1 MTKFRRLLT
10 SLALS
15 TALLLPNVLLTPA
28 SAQILAGQNEPNF
41 INLLDNGN
49 MNIAQRGT
57 TAVTGVTTTPT
68 YLQDRWAITAGT
80 STSSGIS
87 NVTTGLPTG
96 FTNAVQVQRTAAQTG
111 VVNVCLVQEVPSSE
125 IQPIAGQPITLSFWM
140 SAGAN
145 LSSAANAVVA
155 QVTTGTSTDEGL
167 ATWLTGLT
175 GAASAIPTANATV
188 TATTTMQR
196 FAVTGTIPATAKEA
210 VVNICFTPVGTA
222 GTTDAIV
229 VTGAQLQRGTVAT
242 NFEWRP
248 AGIELSKAQRYY
260 WQWLET
266 ASTTNSSPFVCSAQ
280 STTVAVCTYPTHTAM
295 RVAPTVG
302 CTFGTM
308 KRQVAGTDTALTACA
323 AAATTNGISQA
334 DAVAITATVASGDT
348 AGLSGVLMSGNSTGG
363 GKITASADF

>member
-1 MTKFRRLLT
+1 MIQFRKLLT
-10 SLALS
+10 AAALS
-15 TALLLPNVLLTPA
+15 ASLLLPGLAN
-28 SAQILAGQNEPNF
+28 AQILAGQNEPNF
-41 INLLDNGN
+41 VNLLDNGN
-49 MNIAQRGT
+49 FNIAQRGT

-68 YLQDRWAITAGT
+68 YLQDRWALAAGT

-87 NVTTGLPTG
+87 NVTTSLPTG
-96 FTNAVQVQRTAAQTG
+96 FTNGVQIQRTAAQTG
-111 VVNVCLVQEVPSSE
+111 VVPVCLAQEVPSSE
-125 IQPIAGQPITLSFWM
+125 VLPIAGQPVTLSFWM

-145 LSSAANAVVA
+145 LSSAAGAVVA

-175 GAASAIPTANATV
+175 GAASAVSTANATV
-188 TATTTMQR
+188 TPTTTMQR
-196 FAVTGTIPATAKEA
+196 FSVTGTIPTGAKEA

-222 GTTDAIV
+222 GTTDGIV
-229 VTGAQLQRGTVAT
+229 VTGVQLQRGTVAS

-260 WQWLET
+260 YQWTET

-280 STTVAVCTYPTHTAM
+280 STTVAVCTAATHTAM
-295 RVAPTVG
+295 RVAPTVA
-302 CTFGTM
+302 CTFGTI

-323 AAATTNGISQA
+323 AAATTNGISQT